1 MKELVTCHEEF
12 PNVLNHLLKKDLL
25 AILEGLPIPL
35 MLVSTELYPQ
45 VLFLNRQFTANFGYT
60 LGDIPTLERWMQW
73 AFRGADNSKEPAAL
87 REVSAALINQCNGVS
102 ESGECTIT
110 SRDGSSKRWQV
121 SVVMGE
127 GYQQFAFTT
136 PVEQSSN
143 NTNLERISTDA
154 QKAPYDITDQIPA
167 GIYSMVLRPGDTL
180 ARFTFMSSR
189 FLEICG
195 LEREAAEADPLN
207 AFACV
212 HSDDRMEWIRKNT
225 NAFEKKIPFSE
236 EVRLCI
242 DGEIRWV
249 HAESIPYDLADGC
262 VIWQGVIADISRRKK
277 AELEL
282 ASLRE
287 KDKQKEVAHRNWLE
301 RRLSISLASSAL
313 ANTINPPLTRLL
325 NLTSKELVRLRESL
339 PATQCEEQMDLF
351 KSMES
356 DLRLLVDTIHQTS
369 LHAPGSFLLARSCF
383 KARSTHWLRW

>member
-1 MKELVTCHEEF
+1 MKELVTCHEGF

-121 SVVMGE
+121 SVIMGE

-154 QKAPYDITDQIPA
+154 QKAPYDITDKIPA

-195 LEREAAEADPLN
+195 LER
-207 AFACV
+207 
-212 HSDDRMEWIRKNT
+212 S
-225 NAFEKKIPFSE
+225 
-236 EVRLCI
+236 
-242 DGEIRWV
+242 
-249 HAESIPYDLADGC
+249 
-262 VIWQGVIADISRRKK
+262 SR
-277 AELEL
+277 
-282 ASLRE
+282 S
-287 KDKQKEVAHRNWLE
+287 
-301 RRLSISLASSAL
+301 
-313 ANTINPPLTRLL
+313 
-325 NLTSKELVRLRESL
+325 
-339 PATQCEEQMDLF
+339 
-351 KSMES
+351 
-356 DLRLLVDTIHQTS
+356 
-369 LHAPGSFLLARSCF
+369 
-383 KARSTHWLRW
+383 